1 MIRIK
6 RHTEGDS
13 RVATRPPTISE
24 FDEAN
29 VDHIKD
35 VQNLAD
41 LFCAGLKGTAARHDW
56 TKVEDPYRTMFYKDL
71 CATIEG
77 KMEFMDGEWARLHY
91 EELERH
97 HLKRHCPEDVNLF
110 DVVEMICDCIAA
122 GMARSGEIYDIDIP
136 ADVLTKAVKNTVE
149 ILKSHVE
156 VVE

>member
-13 RVATRPPTISE
+13 RVAVCPPTISE

-29 VDHIKD
+29 IDHIKD

-41 LFCAGLKGTAARHDW
+41 LCCTYLKGTVSRHDW

-110 DVVEMICDCIAA
+110 DVIEMICDCTAA

-136 ADVLTKAVKNTVE
+136 ADILTKAIKNTVE
-149 ILKSHVE
+149 ILKNHIE

>member
-13 RVATRPPTISE
+13 RVAVYPPTISE
-24 FDEAN
+24 FDVAN
-29 VDHIKD
+29 ADHIQD
-35 VQNLAD
+35 VKNLAD
-41 LFCAGLKGTAARHDW
+41 LFCAVLKGTAARHDW
-56 TKVEDPYRTMFYKDL
+56 TKEKEPYRTMFYKDL
-71 CATIEG
+71 CDAIEG

-91 EELERH
+91 DELERH
-97 HLKRHCPEDVNLF
+97 HLKKYCPEDVNLF
-110 DVVEMICDCIAA
+110 DVVEMICDCVAA

-136 ADVLTKAVKNTVE
+136 ADVLTKAVENTVE